1 MNRLKRSGGL
11 LLCLFFSLLMNM
23 KGLIPAAVL
32 LLLHFWSSLSVWWA
46 VGCGCRRLLYL
57 IFWTAFIG
65 WAGRGGSEKGR
76 PNQNKNLYSVGNTAY
91 KP

>member
-11 LLCLFFSLLMNM
+11 LLCLIFSLLMNM

-46 VGCGCRRLLYL
+46 VGAAAVWLLYL
-57 IFWTAFIG
+57 IF
-65 WAGRGGSEKGR
+65 
-76 PNQNKNLYSVGNTAY
+76 
-91 KP
+91 